1 MQAAMDTAPCK
12 CFADRAVRSCLERW
26 GLYDEIKAVRVRYD
40 RKGKDEEL
48 VKGILTDEVR
58 TALGLPVAD
67 DDAAVR
73 VERLKCEATTLAIF
87 DPIAACQDI
96 VLGSGRAKQ
105 CPQVVI
111 GGVECDNAL
120 RKWLARKKYDRDV
133 VNGARDREEE
143 DDEERPSVALED
155 DNELLYR
162 LFELLALGGP
172 LAQPDLELDH
182 YLKATKALYRDCVQV
197 YKRSSDGATCLANE
211 AYEVAGPLVF
221 GNGDPRPL
229 ARCFVIT
236 EPKRAK
242 ALVLFSPARGM
253 W

>member
-1 MQAAMDTAPCK
+1 MDTAPCK
-12 CFADRAVRSCLERW
+12 CFTDRAVRASLERW

-40 RKGKDEEL
+40 RKSKDEEL

-58 TALGLPVAD
+58 TALGLPVAE

-73 VERLKCEATTLAIF
+73 VERLSCTATTLALF
-87 DPIAACQDI
+87 DPISACQDVI
-96 VLGSGRAKQ
+96 LGSGRAKQ
-105 CPQVVI
+105 CPQVII

-143 DDEERPSVALED
+143 DDDERPSVALED

-172 LAQPDLELDH
+172 LAQPDLELEP
-182 YLKATKALYRDCVQV
+182 YLASTKALYRDCVQV

-221 GNGDPRPL
+221 GSGDPRPL